1 MKALSFLKE
10 KRDSK
15 LKGRTCTNSRK
26 QRSYKTKA
34 ETASP
39 TVHTDSIIFTAIID
53 ATERRIVVVTDVIG
67 AYLNANI
74 DEFLL
79 LNMEGEQVDV
89 LCKIDSKYGDYVTV
103 EKGKKVLYL
112 VLKKALYGCLQSAL
126 LWYKI
131 FSITLMEIGF
141 KLNSYDLCVAN
152 SIINSK

>member
-67 AYLNANI
+67 AYLNASIN
-74 DEFLL
+74 EFLL
-79 LNMEGEQVDV
+79 LKIEGEQVDM
-89 LCKIDSKYGDYVTV
+89 LCKIDSKYGEYIII
-103 EKGKKVLYL
+103 EKGKKILYL
-112 VLKKALYGCLQSAL
+112 VLRKVLYGWL
-126 LWYKI
+126 
-131 FSITLMEIGF
+131 
-141 KLNSYDLCVAN
+141 
-152 SIINSK
+152 